1 LRIVLDDPIEQSS
14 HEMILDAQRNLNS
27 FLDNLWN
34 VIDHDNIE
42 DLNEIILSI
51 RNIFN
56 SLFQL
61 IQEQQKKQTK
71 LSEDIIKWNQDVAML
86 KMSEAELLLGAMG
99 TQLIIKCSHYL
110 KINEPLH
117 ITKFRT
123 MGMLNTNENIAVLKD
138 FLKDNGYD
146 WNYLSIIIQML
157 KCRRAPAA
165 HPSNNNT
172 TGNDIK
178 DAIDKVY
185 PNMNSKDRDKAQT
198 GLSILETLAK
208 ELNETLFISTEN

>member
-1 LRIVLDDPIEQSS
+1 MDGVPILYLYPRQMSNIIYSLPLNIDTKKKLFELSVKVLKGTVNLNTVIDELSKLRIVLDDPIEQSS

-34 VIDHDNIE
+34 VIDLDNIE

-61 IQEQQKKQTK
+61 IQEQQKQQKK
-71 LSEDIIKWNQDVAML
+71 LSEDIIKLNQDVAML
-86 KMSEAELLLGAMG
+86 KMSEVELLLGAMG
-99 TQLIIKCSHYL
+99 TQLIIKCTQYL

-123 MGMLNTNENIAVLKD
+123 IGMLNTNENIAVLKD

-157 KCRRAPAA
+157 K
-165 HPSNNNT
+165 
-172 TGNDIK
+172 
-178 DAIDKVY
+178 
-185 PNMNSKDRDKAQT
+185 
-198 GLSILETLAK
+198 
-208 ELNETLFISTEN
+208 